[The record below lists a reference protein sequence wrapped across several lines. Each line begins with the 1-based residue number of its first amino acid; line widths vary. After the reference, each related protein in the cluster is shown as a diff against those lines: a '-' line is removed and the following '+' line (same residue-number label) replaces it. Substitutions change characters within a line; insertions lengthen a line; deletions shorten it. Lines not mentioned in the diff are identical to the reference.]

1 MFVVVVM
8 AASRKD
14 ALHQLLPDIA
24 QVRCCPGNQLS
35 LPVQQVG
42 LCLRGDQSFRCAN
55 SSSNVQVPIH
65 GSFSPDALRACI
77 RANFAAG
84 KDASVQEQGPLLD
97 RAFAALRILSE
108 QMHMQQCSSHA
119 VTGGIQVEVTSAFIG
134 VNTFLNHY

>member
-1 MFVVVVM
+1 MS
-8 AASRKD
+8 AA
-14 ALHQLLPDIA
+14 LA
-24 QVRCCPGNQLS
+24 QVTKAFY
-35 LPVQQVG
+35 
-42 LCLRGDQSFRCAN
+42 QSFRCAILG
-55 SSSNVQVPIH
+55 SNVQVPIH

-77 RANFAAG
+77 RANFAAS

-134 VNTFLNHY
+134 VNIFSTISSSTELG